1 MDCLILVTIPLVY
14 RVKLYF
20 TKNVLI
26 LKKKSQKQQGTRRAG
41 VQRAENRLGPL

>member
-1 MDCLILVTIPLVY
+1 MDCLILVTMPVVY

-26 LKKKSQKQQGTRRAG
+26 KKKITQAAGNQKSRST
-41 VQRAENRLGPL
+41 ENRLGPL